1 MLIDDKYSHSKDSAD
16 GQGEHSSAVY
26 LSDLFSEIDEGAN
39 FLNRLPKEEVAK
51 NRKAGIPR
59 KFREKDQVFF
69 QGEEHKGIWLIEQG
83 SVRTFYVGP
92 TGREI
97 TLALW
102 TSGHFVGGP
111 EIFGGGEHVWSGE
124 IQEDA
129 ELLFLSSGGLR
140 KLIEEVPNFAVCI
153 INGLVAKG
161 KCYSALVQMLATRS
175 VNERLA
181 QLLIIFA
188 DTHGR
193 QDGDTLLIDKKITHD
208 QLANIVGSTRQ
219 WVTTTLDKFQKQGV
233 ISVSRQQ
240 IAIEDLD
247 ALNCML

>member
-1 MLIDDKYSHSKDSAD
+1 MLADDKYSRPNDFVDDEGDHL
-16 GQGEHSSAVY
+16 SAVY
-26 LSDLFSEIDEGAN
+26 LSDMYSELDKGAN
-39 FLNRLPKEEVAK
+39 FLNRLSIEEVAK
-51 NRKAGIPR
+51 IRKAGIPR
-59 KFREKDQVFF
+59 KFRANDQVFF
-69 QGEEHKGIWLIEQG
+69 QGDEHKGIWLIESG

-111 EIFGGGEHVWSGE
+111 EIFGGGDHVWSGE
-124 IQEDA
+124 TQEYT
-129 ELLFLSSGGLR
+129 ELLFLSSADLR
-140 KLIEEVPNFAVCI
+140 KLIEEIPNFAVCI

-193 QDGDTLLIDKKITHD
+193 HDGDRLYIDKKITHD

-219 WVTTTLDKFQKQGV
+219 WVTTTLDKFQKQGM
-233 ISVSRQQ
+233 ISVRRQQ
-240 IAIEDLD
+240 IVIEDYDVLKSII
-247 ALNCML
+247 